1 MGVKPNYGEVS
12 WLIFQEDFQSEDDCY
27 AWLLKTR
34 WPEGFICPKCGSKDY
49 WSI

>member
-1 MGVKPNYGEVS
+1 MS

-34 WPEGFICPKCGSKDY
+34 WPEGFICPK
-49 WSI
+49 